1 MNKQNAVVDV
11 TEANIQEVLQQSVDQ
26 PVLLFIG
33 MGNDPACQAQLEILD
48 RLACAYQGKLTV
60 ASVAAEAEH
69 MLAQQLVSQ
78 LQVRALPGQV
88 ILHQGR
94 PVKVFSGPQSEDT
107 LREVL
112 DPLTMS
118 QAELIGQQVSALMA
132 EGQVEEALTLLQ
144 EILRDEPDNHGL
156 QVLQVNLLLELGRI
170 DQARQLMAA
179 LPEDAPGIA
188 QPRAKLSFYEM
199 VADAPARNVL
209 EARLAEND
217 SDHEARYQLAIRMV
231 IADENE
237 QALEQLLTIVR
248 RDRTFRDDGAR
259 LLMLQV
265 FDQLGQGNPIA
276 KRYRGKL
283 FGLMH

>member
-1 MNKQNAVVDV
+1 MNQQNTVVDV
-11 TEANIQEVLQQSVDQ
+11 TETNIQEVLQQSVDQ
-26 PVLLFIG
+26 PVLLYIG
-33 MGNDPACQAQLEILD
+33 MGSDPACQAQLEILE
-48 RLACAYQGKLTV
+48 RLAAVYQGKLTLARV
-60 ASVAAEAEH
+60 TAESEP
-69 MLAQQLVSQ
+69 MLAQQLVNQ

-88 ILHQGR
+88 VLHQGR
-94 PVKVFSGPQSEDT
+94 PVQVFSGPQPEEV

-118 QAELIGQQVSALMA
+118 PAELIGQQVSALMA
-132 EGQVEEALTLLQ
+132 EGQAEEALMLLQ
-144 EILRDEPDNHGL
+144 GILKDEPDNHGL

-199 VADAPARNVL
+199 VADAPARPVL

-217 SDHEARYQLAIRMV
+217 DDYEARYQLAIRMV

-237 QALEQLLTIVR
+237 QALEQLLSIVR

-265 FDQLGQGNPIA
+265 FDQLGQGSPIA

-283 FGLMH
+283 FGLLH

>member
-48 RLACAYQGKLTV
+48 RLASAYQGKLTV

-132 EGQVEEALTLLQ
+132 EGQAEDALTLLQ

>member
-33 MGNDPACQAQLEILD
+33 MGNDPACQAQLEILE
-48 RLACAYQGKLTV
+48 RLALAYQGKLTL
-60 ASVAAEAEH
+60 ARVAAEAEPA
-69 MLAQQLVSQ
+69 LAQQLVSQ

-88 ILHQGR
+88 VLHQGR
-94 PVKVFSGPQSEDT
+94 PVKVFSGPQTEDA

-118 QAELIGQQVSALMA
+118 PAEMIGQQVSALMA
-132 EGQVEEALTLLQ
+132 EGQAEEALTLLQ
-144 EILRDEPDNHGL
+144 GILKDEPDNHGL

-179 LPEDAPGIA
+179 LPADAPGIA

-199 VADAPARNVL
+199 VADAPARNEL
-209 EARLAEND
+209 EARLAAND

-237 QALEQLLTIVR
+237 AALEQLLTIVR
-248 RDRTFRDDGAR
+248 RDRAFRDDGAR

-265 FDQLGQGNPIA
+265 FDQLGQGNPVA

>member
-1 MNKQNAVVDV
+1 
-11 TEANIQEVLQQSVDQ
+11 
-26 PVLLFIG
+26 
-33 MGNDPACQAQLEILD
+33 
-48 RLACAYQGKLTV
+48 
-60 ASVAAEAEH
+60 
-69 MLAQQLVSQ
+69 
-78 LQVRALPGQV
+78 
-88 ILHQGR
+88 
-94 PVKVFSGPQSEDT
+94 
-107 LREVL
+107 
-112 DPLTMS
+112 
-118 QAELIGQQVSALMA
+118 
-132 EGQVEEALTLLQ
+132 
-144 EILRDEPDNHGL
+144 
-156 QVLQVNLLLELGRI
+156 
-170 DQARQLMAA
+170 MAA